1 MKKTITIILAAITLL
16 IALSSCDDSQQTTV
30 LTLSSLQAESY
41 FTTQGDLYFAN
52 LVEKETDGRV
62 RIEVIA
68 GGELYDNEADAYQ
81 AIKNGNLD
89 FTHVTPSTMAE
100 DEASLNV
107 FLMPYLFDLPTGEG
121 DNEFDQ
127 FETVIFGEI
136 GSDLLSD
143 IDDITGVEGLAFYD
157 TGFRNFFSTTKID
170 DETWFNGKRIRTM
183 DNYLMKEMITDLGAT
198 PYILQDGESLSDLL
212 GNNTIQGAENNLLN
226 YSVKQKAPNY
236 LIDGHLRIPEILI
249 SSDAVRAKV
258 GDADWAIIEACAFDT
273 LNLIDVRDTM
283 TAVSKSLAGQEEEI
297 LAELEADGLVSVI
310 EPDMRNALRKKMN
323 GIYTEYENSCG
334 ELVKRIE
341 SITSE
346 SN

>member
-1 MKKTITIILAAITLL
+1 MKKTITIVLAAITLL

-107 FLMPYLFDLPTGEG
+107 FLMPYLFDLPT
-121 DNEFDQ
+121 
-127 FETVIFGEI
+127 
-136 GSDLLSD
+136 
-143 IDDITGVEGLAFYD
+143 FYD
-157 TGFRNFFSTTKID
+157 TGFRNFFSKYEITSAG
-170 DETWFNGKRIRTM
+170 WFSDKKIRTM
-183 DNYLMKEMITDLGAT
+183 DNELMKSMITALEAEPAIISGKLDQAFE
-198 PYILQDGESLSDLL
+198 DG
-212 GNNTIQGAENNLLN
+212 TIDAAENNLLN
-226 YSVKQKAPNY
+226 YSVSEQAPYY

-249 SSDAVRAKV
+249 ASDAVRAKV

-323 GIYTEYENSCG
+323 GIYTEYENNCG

>member
-1 MKKTITIILAAITLL
+1 MKKTITIVLAAITLL
-16 IALSSCDDSQQTTV
+16 IALSSCDDSQQATV
-30 LTLSSLQAESY
+30 LTLSTIQGANY
-41 FTTQGDLYFAN
+41 FTTQGDLYFAD

-170 DETWFNGKRIRTM
+170 DETWFNGKSIRTM
-183 DNYLMKEMITDLGAT
+183 DNKLMKDMITDLGAT

>member
-1 MKKTITIILAAITLL
+1 MKKTITIVLAAITLL
-16 IALSSCDDSQQTTV
+16 IALSSCDDSQQATV
-30 LTLSSLQAESY
+30 LTLSTIQGANY
-41 FTTQGDLYFAN
+41 FTTQADQYFAD

-68 GGELYDNEADAYQ
+68 GGELYDNEADAYK

-89 FTHVTPSTMAE
+89 FTHVTPSTIAE
-100 DEASLNV
+100 DKASLNV
-107 FLMPYLFDLPTGEG
+107 FLMPYLFDLPT
-121 DNEFDQ
+121 DSFDH
-127 FETVIFGEI
+127 FETVIVGEI
-136 GSDLLSD
+136 GTELLSE
-143 IDDITGVEGLAFYD
+143 IDKISGVEGLAFYD

-170 DETWFNGKRIRTM
+170 DETWFNGKSIRTM

>member
-1 MKKTITIILAAITLL
+1 MKKTITIVLAAITLL

-121 DNEFDQ
+121 GNEFDQ

-170 DETWFNGKRIRTM
+170 DETWFNGKSIRTM
-183 DNYLMKEMITDLGAT
+183 DNKLMKDMITDLGAT

>member
-1 MKKTITIILAAITLL
+1 MKKTITIVLAAITLL
-16 IALSSCDDSQQTTV
+16 IALSSCDDSQQATV
-30 LTLSSLQAESY
+30 LTLSTIQGANY
-41 FTTQGDLYFAN
+41 FTTQADQYFAD

-89 FTHVTPSTMAE
+89 FTHVTPSTIAE
-100 DEASLNV
+100 DKASLNV

-170 DETWFNGKRIRTM
+170 NETWFNGKSIRTM
-183 DNYLMKEMITDLGAT
+183 DNKLMKDMITDLGAT

-226 YSVKQKAPNY
+226 YSVKQQAPNY

-310 EPDMRNALRKKMN
+310 EPDMRNALREKMN

>member
-1 MKKTITIILAAITLL
+1 MKKTITIVLAAITLL
-16 IALSSCDDSQQTTV
+16 IALSSCDDSQQATV
-30 LTLSSLQAESY
+30 LTLSTIQGANY
-41 FTTQGDLYFAN
+41 FTTQADQYFAD

-89 FTHVTPSTMAE
+89 FTRVTPSTMAI
-100 DEASLNV
+100 DLPSLNV

-136 GSDLLSD
+136 GTELLSE
-143 IDDITGVEGLAFYD
+143 IDKISGVEGLAFYD
-157 TGFRNFFSTTKID
+157 TGFRNFFSKNEITSAG
-170 DETWFNGKRIRTM
+170 WFSDKKIRTM
-183 DNYLMKEMITDLGAT
+183 DNYLMKEMISALDAE
-198 PYILQDGESLSDLL
+198 PYILQDGESLSSAFT
-212 GNNTIQGAENNLLN
+212 NKKIQGAENNLIN
-226 YSVKQKAPNY
+226 YSVKQQAPYY

-249 SSDAVRAKV
+249 ASDAVRAKV
-258 GDADWAIIEACAFDT
+258 GDADWAIIKECALYTMSWESKYLASEEA
-273 LNLIDVRDTM
+273 
-283 TAVSKSLAGQEEEI
+283 EI
-297 LAELEADGLVSVI
+297 LAELVAEGNSVTVMEI
-310 EPDMRNALRKKMN
+310 KPDMRNALREKMN

>member
-1 MKKTITIILAAITLL
+1 MKKTITIVLAAITLL

-41 FTTQGDLYFAN
+41 FTTQGDLYFAD

-89 FTHVTPSTMAE
+89 FTRVTPSTMAI
-100 DEASLNV
+100 DLPSLNV

-136 GSDLLSD
+136 GTELLSE
-143 IDDITGVEGLAFYD
+143 IDKISGVEGLAFYD
-157 TGFRNFFSTTKID
+157 TGFRNFFSKYEITSAG
-170 DETWFNGKRIRTM
+170 WFSDKKIRTM
-183 DNYLMKEMITDLGAT
+183 DNELMKSMITALEAEPAIISGKLDQAFE
-198 PYILQDGESLSDLL
+198 DG
-212 GNNTIQGAENNLLN
+212 TIDAAENNLLN
-226 YSVKQKAPNY
+226 YSVSEQAPYY

-249 SSDAVRAKV
+249 ASDAVRAKV
-258 GDADWAIIEACAFDT
+258 GESDWAIIEDCA
-273 LNLIDVRDTM
+273 LSTM
-283 TAVSKSLAGQEEEI
+283 GWEYKYLASQEDEI
-297 LAELEADGLVSVI
+297 LAKLKAASSVTVTQI
-310 EPDMRNALRKKMN
+310 TSELRKELRTKMDS
-323 GIYTEYENSCG
+323 IYSEHSDECG
-334 ELVKRIE
+334 DLVDRIE
-341 SITSE
+341 KVTSE

>member
-1 MKKTITIILAAITLL
+1 MKKTITIVLAAITLL

-41 FTTQGDLYFAN
+41 FTTQGDLYFAD

-68 GGELYDNEADAYQ
+68 GGELYDNEADAYK

-89 FTHVTPSTMAE
+89 FTHVTPSTIAE
-100 DEASLNV
+100 DKASLNV
-107 FLMPYLFDLPTGEG
+107 FLMPYLFDLPT
-121 DNEFDQ
+121 DSFDH
-127 FETVIFGEI
+127 FETVIVGEI
-136 GSDLLSD
+136 GTELLSE

-170 DETWFNGKRIRTM
+170 DETWFNGKSIRTM
-183 DNYLMKEMITDLGAT
+183 DNYLMKEMISALDAE
-198 PYILQDGESLSDLL
+198 PYILQDGESLSSAFT
-212 GNNTIQGAENNLLN
+212 NKKIQGAENNLIN
-226 YSVKQKAPNY
+226 YSVKQQAPYY

-249 SSDAVRAKV
+249 ASDAVRAKV
-258 GDADWAIIEACAFDT
+258 GDADWAIIKECALYTMSWESKYLASEEA
-273 LNLIDVRDTM
+273 
-283 TAVSKSLAGQEEEI
+283 EI
-297 LAELEADGLVSVI
+297 LAELVAEGNSVTVMEI
-310 EPDMRNALRKKMN
+310 KPDMRNALREKMN

>member
-1 MKKTITIILAAITLL
+1 MKKTITIVLAAITLL

-41 FTTQGDLYFAN
+41 FTTQGDLYFAD

-68 GGELYDNEADAYQ
+68 GGELYDNEADAYK

-89 FTHVTPSTMAE
+89 FTHVTPSTIAE
-100 DEASLNV
+100 DKASLNV
-107 FLMPYLFDLPTGEG
+107 FLMPYLFDLPT
-121 DNEFDQ
+121 DSFDH
-127 FETVIFGEI
+127 FETVIVGEI
-136 GSDLLSD
+136 GTELLSE

-170 DETWFNGKRIRTM
+170 DETWFNGKSIRTM
-183 DNYLMKEMITDLGAT
+183 DNVLMQDMIEALGAK
-198 PYILQDGESLSDLL
+198 PVIYSGNLAQAFEDG
-212 GNNTIQGAENNLLN
+212 TIDAAENNLLN
-226 YSVKQKAPNY
+226 YSVSEQAPYY

-249 SSDAVRAKV
+249 ASDAVRAKV
-258 GDADWAIIEACAFDT
+258 GDADWAIIKECALYTMSWESKYLASEEA
-273 LNLIDVRDTM
+273 
-283 TAVSKSLAGQEEEI
+283 EI
-297 LAELEADGLVSVI
+297 LAELVAEGNSVTVMEI
-310 EPDMRNALRKKMN
+310 KPDMRNALREKMN

>member
-1 MKKTITIILAAITLL
+1 MKKIITIVLAAITLL

-89 FTHVTPSTMAE
+89 FTHVTPSTIAE
-100 DEASLNV
+100 DKASLNV
-107 FLMPYLFDLPTGEG
+107 FLMPYLFNLPTGEG

-170 DETWFNGKRIRTM
+170 DETWFNGKSIRTM
-183 DNYLMKEMITDLGAT
+183 DNYLMKEMISALDAE
-198 PYILQDGESLSDLL
+198 PYILQDGESLSSAFT
-212 GNNTIQGAENNLLN
+212 NKKIQGAENNLIN
-226 YSVKQKAPNY
+226 YSVKQQAPYY

-249 SSDAVRAKV
+249 ASDAVRAKV
-258 GDADWAIIEACAFDT
+258 GDADWAIIKECALYTMSWESKYLASEEA
-273 LNLIDVRDTM
+273 
-283 TAVSKSLAGQEEEI
+283 EI
-297 LAELEADGLVSVI
+297 LAELVAEGNSVAVMEI
-310 EPDMRNALRKKMN
+310 EPDMRNALREKMN
-323 GIYTEYENSCG
+323 GIYTEYGNSCG